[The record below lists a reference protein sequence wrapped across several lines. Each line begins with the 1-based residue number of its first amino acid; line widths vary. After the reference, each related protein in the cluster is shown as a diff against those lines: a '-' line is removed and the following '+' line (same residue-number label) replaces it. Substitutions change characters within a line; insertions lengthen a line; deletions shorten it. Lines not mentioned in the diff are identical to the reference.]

1 VGRVFFPLDQELELL
16 DGEYTPQVYGW
27 LAYMSGWMPF
37 AAAAK
42 LAGALFGVA
51 VSGATV
57 RRMGEAAGAAYVALQ
72 SEQSAELERC
82 APAAPAGAARMVV
95 SADGAMVPLVGG
107 EWGEVRTL
115 AIGTVSKRCPAKR
128 RRRRNLSGQPAD
140 PCSLPAAVGPDGTP
154 DGDIETNVTPPSAPA
169 AERAA
174 KAGAKQAAGRAG
186 KPADVP
192 EVHTMNISYFSRFT
206 SAETFTHL
214 ALVETHQR
222 GLENAGAVAA
232 VMDGADWLQ
241 QFTDY
246 HCPQAVR
253 ILDFAHAAQHV
264 AAVAQALW
272 GQDNA
277 ATTTWTQQW
286 TSSLQE
292 HGPQPLLAELR
303 RLQTLYPASEPL
315 RLNLAYLEKRQTQL
329 DYPRC
334 RQQGWPIGSGMVESA
349 NKLVVEARLKGA
361 GMHWQRGNVDAMLAL
376 RNLLCNDRWE
386 QAWPHIKTRLVTQAQ
401 HRRFPACQ
409 KRLQARHLQEQA
421 AALAAQ
427 RAQYVALHPAWLVDP
442 QPAQQPDP
450 PPPPTPK
457 SAKPA
462 RDHPW
467 RRSPIGKARFMQFPK
482 S

>member
-1 VGRVFFPLDQELELL
+1 
-16 DGEYTPQVYGW
+16 
-27 LAYMSGWMPF
+27 MPF

-42 LAGALFGVA
+42 LAGKLFGVA
-51 VSGATV
+51 VSAATV

-82 APAAPAGAARMVV
+82 APPAPAGAARMVV

-115 AIGTVSKRCPAKR
+115 AIGTVGKRCPAKR
-128 RRRRNLSGQPAD
+128 RRRRNLRGQPAD
-140 PCSLPAAVGPDGTP
+140 RCSLPAAVGPDGTP
-154 DGDIETNVTPPSAPA
+154 DGNLETKVTPPSAPA
-169 AERAA
+169 AGTAA
-174 KAGAKQAAGRAG
+174 KARAQQSAGLAG
-186 KPADVP
+186 KPADAP
-192 EVHTMNISYFSRFT
+192 EVHTMKISYFSRFT
-206 SAETFTHL
+206 TAETFTHL
-214 ALVETHQR
+214 ALVETQQR

-272 GQDNA
+272 EQDSA
-277 ATTTWTQQW
+277 ATVTWTQQW
-286 TSSLQE
+286 TSSLKE
-292 HGPQPLLAELR
+292 HGPQLLLAELR
-303 RLQTLYPASEPL
+303 RLQAVYPSSEPL
-315 RLNLAYLEKRQTQL
+315 SLNLAYLEKRQTQL
-329 DYPRC
+329 DYPRF

-386 QAWPHIKTRLVTQAQ
+386 QEWPHIKTRLVTQAQ

-409 KRLQARHLQEQA
+409 KRLQVLQSQEQE

-427 RAQYVALHPAWLVDP
+427 YAQYAALHPEWLADLQPEP
-442 QPAQQPDP
+442 QPAHQPDP

-462 RDHPW
+462 PDHPW
-467 RRSPIGKARFMQFPK
+467 RRSPIGKARLKQFPK